1 MTAVD
6 IQEIAHR
13 ITSEDEALSVAS
25 QLSDEF
31 AAGAGVRDA
40 QRLLPH
46 DEVRTLAQSG
56 LLGLSVPKEFGG
68 IDASTETLAEVF
80 RLLAEGDPSIAQI
93 PHSHFTFLEALR
105 YQGSN
110 EQKQFFYAEALSG
123 KQFAN
128 AQSERGN
135 KTIDID
141 GTTLTPDGEDFVL
154 EGRKFYC
161 TGALFADWIVVRA
174 ANADQFTETGAQVKS
189 AVYLPRSTPGLS
201 IVDDWDGMGQKTT
214 ASGTVTL
221 ESVSV
226 PRFNVVPFT
235 SLFTHPTTYGAQAQI
250 LHAAMDTGIAS
261 AALRESVK
269 LAAKARPFFEAKVDT
284 AVEDPLLVQ
293 LAGEAAIEVRA
304 ARSLLA
310 EAARSIDVARFSPTE
325 DSTARASIDAATA
338 KVVGARASLA
348 ATSTLFEIGGT
359 RSAGESANLSRFWRD
374 ARTHTLHDPTRWK
387 VQHIGRWTLSGT
399 IPPRHGLL

>member
-56 LLGLSVPKEFGG
+56 LLGLSVPKGFGG

-189 AVYLPRSTPGLS
+189 AVYLPRNTPGLS

-250 LHAAMDTGIAS
+250 LHAAIDTGIAS

-310 EAARSIDVARFSPTE
+310 EAARSIDVARFNPTE

>member
-1 MTAVD
+1 MTAV
-6 IQEIAHR
+6 QNAHR
-13 ITSEDEALSVAS
+13 ISDEAEALAVTADLAA
-25 QLSDEF
+25 QF
-31 AAGAGVRDA
+31 AEEAAARDA
-40 QRLLPH
+40 GRQLPY
-46 DEVRTLAQSG
+46 EQVGALAASG
-56 LLGLSVPKEFGG
+56 LLALGVPREHGG
-68 IDASTETLAEVF
+68 VDARTETLAEVF

-93 PHSHFTFLEALR
+93 PHSHYTFLEVLR
-105 YQGSN
+105 HQGTPAQQ
-110 EQKQFFYAEALSG
+110 EFFYSEVLAG
-123 KQFAN
+123 RRFAN
-128 AQSERGN
+128 AQSERGT

-141 GTTLTPDGEDFVL
+141 ATTLTEQGGDFVVD
-154 EGRKFYC
+154 GRKFYS
-161 TGALFADWIVVRA
+161 TGALFADWIAVRA
-174 ANADQFTETGAQVKS
+174 TLPGTTTPAGKPTKAIA
-189 AVYLPRSTPGLS
+189 YLPSTAAGLS

-250 LHAAMDTGIAS
+250 LHAAIDTGIAS

-310 EAARSIDVARFSPTE
+310 EAARSIDVARRDPTE

>member
-13 ITSEDEALSVAS
+13 ITSEAEALSVAS

-46 DEVRTLAQSG
+46 DEVRTLTRSG

-189 AVYLPRSTPGLS
+189 AVYLPRNTPGLS

-250 LHAAMDTGIAS
+250 LHAAIDTGIAS
-261 AALRESVK
+261 AALRESVE

-310 EAARSIDVARFSPTE
+310 EAARSIDVARRDPTE
-325 DSTARASIDAATA
+325 NSTALASIDAATA

>member
-56 LLGLSVPKEFGG
+56 LLGLSVPKGFGG

-201 IVDDWDGMGQKTT
+201 IADDWDGMGQKTT

-250 LHAAMDTGIAS
+250 LHAAIDTGIAS

>member
-110 EQKQFFYAEALSG
+110 EQRQFFYAEALSG

-250 LHAAMDTGIAS
+250 LHAAIDTGIAS

>member
-250 LHAAMDTGIAS
+250 LHAAIDTGIAS

-310 EAARSIDVARFSPTE
+310 EAARSIDVARFNPTE

>member
-189 AVYLPRSTPGLS
+189 AVYLPRNTPGLS

-250 LHAAMDTGIAS
+250 LHAAIDTGIAS

>member
-13 ITSEDEALSVAS
+13 ITNEDEALSVAS

-46 DEVRTLAQSG
+46 DEVRTLARSG

-189 AVYLPRSTPGLS
+189 AVYLPRNTPGLS

-250 LHAAMDTGIAS
+250 LHAAIDTGIAS
-261 AALRESVK
+261 AALRESV
-269 LAAKARPFFEAKVDT
+269 
-284 AVEDPLLVQ
+284 
-293 LAGEAAIEVRA
+293 
-304 ARSLLA
+304 
-310 EAARSIDVARFSPTE
+310 
-325 DSTARASIDAATA
+325 
-338 KVVGARASLA
+338 
-348 ATSTLFEIGGT
+348 
-359 RSAGESANLSRFWRD
+359 
-374 ARTHTLHDPTRWK
+374 
-387 VQHIGRWTLSGT
+387 
-399 IPPRHGLL
+399 

>member
-56 LLGLSVPKEFGG
+56 LLGLSVPKGFGG

-141 GTTLTPDGEDFVL
+141 GTTLTPDGQDFVL

-201 IVDDWDGMGQKTT
+201 IADDWDGMGQKTT

-250 LHAAMDTGIAS
+250 LHAAIDTGIAS

>member
-1 MTAVD
+1 MRSASFPTTRFAPWRGPACSD
-6 IQEIAHR
+6 SR
-13 ITSEDEALSVAS
+13 CRRSSVAS
-25 QLSDEF
+25 TQAPRRWPRSSAYSPRAIPASRRFRTATSLSWKRSGTRGLTSRSSSSTPKHCRASSSPTPRAS
-31 AAGAGVRDA
+31 AATRPSTSTAPLSPPTGK
-40 QRLLPH
+40 
-46 DEVRTLAQSG
+46 TLCSK
-56 LLGLSVPKEFGG
+56 VK
-68 IDASTETLAEVF
+68 
-80 RLLAEGDPSIAQI
+80 
-93 PHSHFTFLEALR
+93 
-105 YQGSN
+105 N
-110 EQKQFFYAEALSG
+110 
-123 KQFAN
+123 
-128 AQSERGN
+128 
-135 KTIDID
+135 
-141 GTTLTPDGEDFVL
+141 
-154 EGRKFYC
+154 FYC

-189 AVYLPRSTPGLS
+189 AVYLPRNTPGLS

-250 LHAAMDTGIAS
+250 LHAAIDTGIAS

-310 EAARSIDVARFSPTE
+310 EAARSIDVARRDPTE

>member
-1 MTAVD
+1 M
-6 IQEIAHR
+6 
-13 ITSEDEALSVAS
+13 
-25 QLSDEF
+25 
-31 AAGAGVRDA
+31 
-40 QRLLPH
+40 
-46 DEVRTLAQSG
+46 
-56 LLGLSVPKEFGG
+56 PKEFGG

-105 YQGSN
+105 YQGGSN

-141 GTTLTPDGEDFVL
+141 GTTLTPPDGEDFVL

-189 AVYLPRSTPGLS
+189 AVYLPRNTPGLS

-226 PRFNVVPFT
+226 TRFNVVPFT

-250 LHAAMDTGIAS
+250 LHAAIDTGIAS

-310 EAARSIDVARFSPTE
+310 EAARSIDVARRDPTE

>member
-250 LHAAMDTGIAS
+250 LHAAIDTGIAS

>member
-46 DEVRTLAQSG
+46 DEVRTLARSG

-123 KQFAN
+123 KQF
-128 AQSERGN
+128 
-135 KTIDID
+135 
-141 GTTLTPDGEDFVL
+141 
-154 EGRKFYC
+154 
-161 TGALFADWIVVRA
+161 
-174 ANADQFTETGAQVKS
+174 
-189 AVYLPRSTPGLS
+189 
-201 IVDDWDGMGQKTT
+201 
-214 ASGTVTL
+214 
-221 ESVSV
+221 
-226 PRFNVVPFT
+226 
-235 SLFTHPTTYGAQAQI
+235 
-250 LHAAMDTGIAS
+250 
-261 AALRESVK
+261 
-269 LAAKARPFFEAKVDT
+269 
-284 AVEDPLLVQ
+284 
-293 LAGEAAIEVRA
+293 
-304 ARSLLA
+304 
-310 EAARSIDVARFSPTE
+310 
-325 DSTARASIDAATA
+325 
-338 KVVGARASLA
+338 
-348 ATSTLFEIGGT
+348 
-359 RSAGESANLSRFWRD
+359 
-374 ARTHTLHDPTRWK
+374 
-387 VQHIGRWTLSGT
+387 
-399 IPPRHGLL
+399 

>member
-68 IDASTETLAEVF
+68 IDACTETLAEVF

-250 LHAAMDTGIAS
+250 LHAAIDTGIAS

>member
-1 MTAVD
+1 M
-6 IQEIAHR
+6 
-13 ITSEDEALSVAS
+13 
-25 QLSDEF
+25 
-31 AAGAGVRDA
+31 
-40 QRLLPH
+40 
-46 DEVRTLAQSG
+46 
-56 LLGLSVPKEFGG
+56 
-68 IDASTETLAEVF
+68 ASTQAPRRWPRSSAYSPRAIPASRRF
-80 RLLAEGDPSIAQI
+80 RTATSLSWKRSGTRGLTSR
-93 PHSHFTFLEALR
+93 S
-105 YQGSN
+105 SS
-110 EQKQFFYAEALSG
+110 FYAEALSG

-154 EGRKFYC
+154 EGQKFYC

-189 AVYLPRSTPGLS
+189 AVYLPRNTPGLS

-250 LHAAMDTGIAS
+250 LHAAIDTGIAS

-310 EAARSIDVARFSPTE
+310 EAARSIDVARRDPTE

-399 IPPRHGLL
+399 IPTAARAAVNTSVGVHISADQDFQSFQVALSRRPSRPVLEHLTEHRQFLGPDFSDLDRER

>member
-46 DEVRTLAQSG
+46 DEVRTLARSG

-135 KTIDID
+135 QTAPLSPPTGKT
-141 GTTLTPDGEDFVL
+141 LCSKVE
-154 EGRKFYC
+154 
-161 TGALFADWIVVRA
+161 
-174 ANADQFTETGAQVKS
+174 N
-189 AVYLPRSTPGLS
+189 S
-201 IVDDWDGMGQKTT
+201 I
-214 ASGTVTL
+214 AP
-221 ESVSV
+221 E
-226 PRFNVVPFT
+226 
-235 SLFTHPTTYGAQAQI
+235 
-250 LHAAMDTGIAS
+250 
-261 AALRESVK
+261 
-269 LAAKARPFFEAKVDT
+269 
-284 AVEDPLLVQ
+284 
-293 LAGEAAIEVRA
+293 
-304 ARSLLA
+304 
-310 EAARSIDVARFSPTE
+310 RFSQ
-325 DSTARASIDAATA
+325 
-338 KVVGARASLA
+338 
-348 ATSTLFEIGGT
+348 IG
-359 RSAGESANLSRFWRD
+359 SWC
-374 ARTHTLHDPTRWK
+374 
-387 VQHIGRWTLSGT
+387 V
-399 IPPRHGLL
+399 PPMRINSPRPAHR

>member
-46 DEVRTLAQSG
+46 DEVRTLARSG

-174 ANADQFTETGAQVKS
+174 ANADQFTETGAQAKS
-189 AVYLPRSTPGLS
+189 AVYLPRNTPGLS

-250 LHAAMDTGIAS
+250 LHAAIDTGIAS

-310 EAARSIDVARFSPTE
+310 EAARSIDVARRDPTE